1 MQASLAL
8 AARFGTCVAGT
19 IPLRRACRHP
29 GALTPGRRPAT
40 RRAAFA
46 STADDAVGG
55 GGSASATKA
64 SPGDAEGVSRRKKG
78 KRDLDEAYGDIRA
91 ILTDP
96 TRLVRAVASG
106 KAKGATP
113 QWRRLEMRPVLLK
126 KGGVK
131 LQVVKY
137 DERQA
142 FTSNHAYAD
151 ARDGAD
157 DRTRSQR
164 DRRSRRG
171 DAAGGSNSAKKSAP
185 DASAAAD
192 EALALGFGSWR
203 VEAVDTITQVKVTKS
218 GEAQWHQTGQLL
230 ANARGGPDTGT
241 GAIGGMRVAVQN
253 SAGAVGANVASHDRV
268 KPRLL
273 SPSDPFLRA
282 VGVSTADGKSIKAS
296 RRDKYKQV
304 EEFVKLV
311 KLAVED
317 AKTGGHL
324 KTPTLQ
330 SPARLVDLG
339 CGNAYLTFGA
349 YAHLSSK
356 SSSSKSSSQ
365 DDADSAPFHMEVVGV
380 DIKKQ
385 SRETN
390 TRVAAELG
398 WDEQCVFVEGAI
410 ADADV
415 SSSFFTK
422 RGEREEA
429 VDIVLALHACDTAT
443 DEAIARAVR
452 WRAPLTL
459 VAPCCHHD
467 LQVRMKRAA
476 KNTSAPPHK
485 PLQRHGILRERLGD
499 VLTDAFRA
507 HVLRLL
513 GHRVDVT
520 EWIGGEHTPR
530 NTMIKAVRTN
540 QRANLN
546 LWAEYDALCEDWGV
560 TPRLAEMLAPELEE
574 ARADAMAYENGE
586 DA

>member
-8 AARFGTCVAGT
+8 AARFSTCVATT

-29 GALTPGRRPAT
+29 GAQTPGRRPAS
-40 RRAAFA
+40 RRAALA
-46 STADDAVGG
+46 STADDSVGG
-55 GGSASATKA
+55 GGSASATTA
-64 SPGDAEGVSRRKKG
+64 SPGGTEGVSKRKGG
-78 KRDLDEAYGDIRA
+78 KRDLVEAYGDIRA
-91 ILTDP
+91 IILDP

-106 KAKGATP
+106 KAKGAIP
-113 QWRRLEMRPVLLK
+113 KWRRLEMRPVLLK

-151 ARDGAD
+151 AINVSGASGA
-157 DRTRSQR
+157 RSRR

-171 DAAGGSNSAKKSAP
+171 DTAGGKGSKAP
-185 DASAAAD
+185 DASEAAD

-203 VEAVDTITQVKVTKS
+203 VEAVDTVTQVKVTKS

-230 ANARGGPDTGT
+230 ANARSGRDSKEAGT
-241 GAIGGMRVAVQN
+241 GGMRVAVAN
-253 SAGAVGANVASHDRV
+253 TANVASHDRE

-282 VGVSTADGKSIKAS
+282 VGVSSADGKSIKAS

-311 KLAVED
+311 KLAVEE
-317 AKTGGHL
+317 AQTGGHL
-324 KTPTLQ
+324 PTPSDDT
-330 SPARLVDLG
+330 PARLVDLG

-349 YAHLSSK
+349 FAHLSAGRAATGAPSPR
-356 SSSSKSSSQ
+356 
-365 DDADSAPFHMEVVGV
+365 ASAFLMEVVGV

-390 TRVAAELG
+390 TRVALDLG
-398 WDEQCVFVEGAI
+398 WERSCVFVEGTI
-410 ADADV
+410 AEADV
-415 SSSFFTK
+415 SESFATP
-422 RGEREEA
+422 RGDEEKQ
-429 VDIVLALHACDTAT
+429 VDVVLALHACDTAT
-443 DEAIARAVR
+443 DEALARAVR

-467 LQVRMKRAA
+467 LQVRMRRAA
-476 KNTSAPPHK
+476 KARDHPPHP
-485 PLQRHGILRERLGD
+485 PLTRHGILRERLGD

-530 NTMIKAVRTN
+530 NTMIRAVRTN
-540 QRANLN
+540 QKAPRA
-546 LWAEYDALCEDWGV
+546 LWEEYDALVEEWGV
-560 TPRLAEMLAPELEE
+560 TPRLAEMLAPELER
-574 ARADAMAYENGE
+574 ARADATAE
-586 DA
+586 

>member
-8 AARFGTCVAGT
+8 AARFSTCVATT
-19 IPLRRACRHP
+19 IPLRRAYRHP
-29 GALTPGRRPAT
+29 GAQTPGRRPAS
-40 RRAAFA
+40 RRAALA
-46 STADDAVGG
+46 STADDSVGG
-55 GGSASATKA
+55 GGSASATTA
-64 SPGDAEGVSRRKKG
+64 SPGGTEGVSKRKGG
-78 KRDLDEAYGDIRA
+78 KRDLVEAYGDIRA
-91 ILTDP
+91 IILDP

-106 KAKGATP
+106 KAKGAIP
-113 QWRRLEMRPVLLK
+113 KWRRLEMRPVLLK

-151 ARDGAD
+151 AINVSGASGA
-157 DRTRSQR
+157 RSRR

-171 DAAGGSNSAKKSAP
+171 DTAGGKGSKAP
-185 DASAAAD
+185 DASEAAD

-203 VEAVDTITQVKVTKS
+203 VEAVDTVTQLKVTKS

-230 ANARGGPDTGT
+230 ANARSGRDSKEAGT
-241 GAIGGMRVAVQN
+241 GGMRVAVAN
-253 SAGAVGANVASHDRV
+253 TANVASHDRE

-282 VGVSTADGKSIKAS
+282 VGVSSADGKSIKAS

-311 KLAVED
+311 KLAVEE
-317 AKTGGHL
+317 AQTGGHL
-324 KTPTLQ
+324 PTPSDDT
-330 SPARLVDLG
+330 PARLVDLG

-349 YAHLSSK
+349 FAHLSAGRAATGAPSPR
-356 SSSSKSSSQ
+356 
-365 DDADSAPFHMEVVGV
+365 ASAFLMEVVGV

-390 TRVAAELG
+390 TRVALDLG
-398 WDEQCVFVEGAI
+398 WERSCVFVEGTI
-410 ADADV
+410 AEADV
-415 SSSFFTK
+415 SKSFATP
-422 RGEREEA
+422 RGDEEKQ
-429 VDIVLALHACDTAT
+429 VDVVLALHACDTAT
-443 DEAIARAVR
+443 DEALARAVR

-467 LQVRMKRAA
+467 LQVRMRRAA
-476 KNTSAPPHK
+476 KARDHPPHP
-485 PLQRHGILRERLGD
+485 PLTRHGILRERLGD

-530 NTMIKAVRTN
+530 NTMIRAVRTN
-540 QRANLN
+540 QRAPRA
-546 LWAEYDALCEDWGV
+546 LWEEYDALVEEWGV
-560 TPRLAEMLAPELEE
+560 TPRLAEMLAPELEH
-574 ARADAMAYENGE
+574 ARADATAE
-586 DA
+586 

>member
-19 IPLRRACRHP
+19 FPLRRACRHA

-46 STADDAVGG
+46 STADGAVGG

-64 SPGDAEGVSRRKKG
+64 SPGDAKGVSRRKGG

-171 DAAGGSNSAKKSAP
+171 DAAGGIQKKSAP

-241 GAIGGMRVAVQN
+241 GAIGGMRVAVPD
-253 SAGAVGANVASHDRV
+253 AGAVGAHVASHDRV

-317 AKTGGHL
+317 ARTGGHL
-324 KTPTLQ
+324 KTPSLE

-356 SSSSKSSSQ
+356 SSSF
-365 DDADSAPFHMEVVGV
+365 DTTFHMEVVGV

-398 WDEQCVFVEGAI
+398 WDEACVFVEGAI

-415 SSSFFTK
+415 SSSFATR
-422 RGEREEA
+422 RGEQEEQ

-476 KNTSAPPHK
+476 KNSSAPPHK
-485 PLQRHGILRERLGD
+485 PLARHGILRERLGD

-530 NTMIKAVRTN
+530 NTMIRAVRTN
-540 QRANLN
+540 QRANRD
-546 LWAEYDALCEDWGV
+546 LWAEYDALCEDWEV

-574 ARADAMAYENGE
+574 ARAEAMAYEGGE